1 VGCGERRST
10 SRGRCPPV
18 RCSECTLWPFKSTLG
33 LLLPLMPVALALP
46 FMQVALLPLP
56 PPLALARAL
65 ALRVALLRYLASLL
79 GEARPFPCW

>member
-1 VGCGERRST
+1 
-10 SRGRCPPV
+10 
-18 RCSECTLWPFKSTLG
+18 
-33 LLLPLMPVALALP
+33 MALALP
-46 FMQVALLPLP
+46 FMQVALLPL